1 MNPRENY
8 LRVIFRN
15 HPDHI
20 PFPGEPGLAIISSA
34 FVERPI
40 LGGFDDWGCLWDYS
54 EVTGSYPS
62 ASRKLIKLEEID
74 NFEFPDPYRPGL
86 FQPFIRKLEEIGK
99 EENLVIGVTDFGLF
113 ERSWLLVGMDNLLIG
128 MIDTPELVKKLF
140 KKIADFKIA
149 MATQFMKLG
158 ADGVWFGDDWGTQ
171 NGLFMSPSVWRE
183 LIKPEQAR
191 MYNAVKE
198 LNGIVFQHSC
208 GCIEAIVGD
217 LIEIG
222 MDVWHPAQPCNNLA
236 LLKQKYGNKMCFMGA
251 IDSQYVLPL
260 GSTEEVREEVRRRI
274 KELGKDG
281 GYIPL
286 PSHEIPFP
294 KENWEAMIDEIK
306 KIKKYPT

>member
-1 MNPRENY
+1 
-8 LRVIFRN
+8 
-15 HPDHI
+15 
-20 PFPGEPGLAIISSA
+20 
-34 FVERPI
+34 
-40 LGGFDDWGCLWDYS
+40 
-54 EVTGSYPS
+54 
-62 ASRKLIKLEEID
+62 
-74 NFEFPDPYRPGL
+74 
-86 FQPFIRKLEEIGK
+86 
-99 EENLVIGVTDFGLF
+99 
-113 ERSWLLVGMDNLLIG
+113 
-128 MIDTPELVKKLF
+128 
-140 KKIADFKIA
+140 